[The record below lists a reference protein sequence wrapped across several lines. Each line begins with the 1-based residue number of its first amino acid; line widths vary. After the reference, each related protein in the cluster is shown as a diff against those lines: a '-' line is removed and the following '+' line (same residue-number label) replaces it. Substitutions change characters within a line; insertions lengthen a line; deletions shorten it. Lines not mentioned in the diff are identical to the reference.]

1 MNDSADHCV
10 VFLSLTCLHL
20 WTSVHSWTQSYK
32 FRDNTFFLLSYKETG
47 WFWIQTYTLLPPGFD
62 PNDIRINDRRHL
74 PPPGTRSTGCQ
85 ASSKEL
91 LSELLLLVASV
102 GWKSITATGPTT
114 RWHLRSGEKYEWSQK
129 CHWLQNKTSPLDQAK
144 HPAVFFLVSHS
155 IFRKFHWRIS
165 ACGRSALKV
174 SLGCKDLATWIICI
188 KPYDSSLIRKISRT
202 PGVKTSPQPGTHI

>member
-1 MNDSADHCV
+1 MVEFCPVSTMNFRGTKTQSSKIEASKLIPLFSHNKINQDLVTWEMNDSADHCV

-47 WFWIQTYTLLPPGFD
+47 WFWIQTYTLLPPGFKF
-62 PNDIRINDRRHL
+62 NDIRINDRRHL

-102 GWKSITATGPTT
+102 GWKSSPTPPDTTT

-129 CHWLQNKTSPLDQAK
+129 CHQNKTSPLDQA
-144 HPAVFFLVSHS
+144 
-155 IFRKFHWRIS
+155 
-165 ACGRSALKV
+165 RS
-174 SLGCKDLATWIICI
+174 
-188 KPYDSSLIRKISRT
+188 SSWPCFS
-202 PGVKTSPQPGTHI
+202 Q

>member
-1 MNDSADHCV
+1 MNFRGTKTQSSKIEASKLIPLFSHNKINQDLVTWEMNDSADHCV

-32 FRDNTFFLLSYKETG
+32 FRDNTFFLLSYKKTG

-114 RWHLRSGEKYEWSQK
+114 RWTPAEWRKVWIEPEVPLIKTKHL
-129 CHWLQNKTSPLDQAK
+129 H
-144 HPAVFFLVSHS
+144 
-155 IFRKFHWRIS
+155 
-165 ACGRSALKV
+165 
-174 SLGCKDLATWIICI
+174 
-188 KPYDSSLIRKISRT
+188 
-202 PGVKTSPQPGTHI
+202 